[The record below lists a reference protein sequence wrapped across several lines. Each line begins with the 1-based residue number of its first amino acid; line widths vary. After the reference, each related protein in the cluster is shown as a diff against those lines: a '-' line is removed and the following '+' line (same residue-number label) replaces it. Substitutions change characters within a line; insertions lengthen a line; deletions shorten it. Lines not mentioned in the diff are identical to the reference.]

1 MDDKVASWLSEIQFD
16 AKYTQYARDVLEG
29 KIVTGNLI
37 KLACKRY
44 LSFMLRDDMEFRPAA
59 ADKPVKF
66 ISKLHHT
73 EGQFYKKPFILQDWQ
88 AFLVYGCFGFYWKG
102 TDKRVCRNAYV
113 QISRKNGKTSL
124 ASALALYGLIGD
136 GEAGAEIDFV
146 APSAEQAR
154 IGFRAASNYAES
166 INKNGIL
173 NCLRNTI
180 TFGPTKARMRI
191 MSSDAKLGDGF
202 NPHFAIVDEYHGLEN
217 NDLPNVMMSGMGMRR
232 NPMMIYI
239 TTSGF
244 NLAGPCKEYRD
255 MCEDI
260 LKGEKEDD
268 TIFPLIYELDPDDSW
283 LDETKWKKCV
293 PSLNVTVPIEYLQ
306 QQVTLAKNNT
316 SMEVGV
322 RTKNLNQWVQS
333 RSVWLNDDLI
343 KKYMVKVPNEVFHG
357 QIVSAGI
364 DLAAVSDLTVYSM
377 MIAPDEHRDFYP
389 DKYIFKSFFYLPQS
403 ALSDNINWQK
413 YNMWYRNKQLT
424 VTDGNV
430 TDYRFI
436 LDDILADVDNFSFN
450 GIYYDAWQSTMFIIM
465 ATEQGLPCVPYSQT
479 TGNFTKPTKTFEMLL
494 KRGDIIID
502 DNPITR
508 WCFQN
513 VVIHE
518 DKNGNAKPMKENR
531 MQKIDVVIAMLEALG
546 GWLADGGGDTSFMV
560 ISN

>member
-1 MDDKVASWLSEIQFD
+1 MAKVFPE
-16 AKYTQYARDVLEG
+16 KYTQYARDVISG
-29 KIVTGNLI
+29 KIVSGNLI
-37 KLACKRY
+37 KLAAKRY
-44 LSFMLRDDMEFRPAA
+44 LEFMQRDDMEFRTDA

-66 ISKLHHT
+66 ISKLLHT
-73 EGQFYKKPFILQDWQ
+73 EGQFYRKPFILQDWQ
-88 AFLVYGCFGFYWKG
+88 EFIVYAMFGFYWKG
-102 TDKRVCRNAYV
+102 TDKRVCRNSYI

-124 ASALALYGLIGD
+124 ASALALYGLIAD

-154 IGFRAASNYAES
+154 IGFRSASNYAES

-180 TFGPTKARMRI
+180 TFAPTKARIRI

-202 NPHFAIVDEYHGLEN
+202 NPHFAIVDEYHALPN

-255 MCEDI
+255 MCAEI
-260 LKGEKEDD
+260 LAGEKKDD
-268 TIFPLIYELDPDDSW
+268 TIFAAIYELDTDDDW
-283 LDETKWKKCV
+283 LDESKWKKSV
-293 PSLNVTVPIEYLQ
+293 PSLDVTVSSEYVS
-306 QQVTLAKNNT
+306 QQVTLAKNNV

-333 RSVWLNDDLI
+333 SMVWLQDELI
-343 KKYMVKVPNEVFHG
+343 KKYMVDVPMDAFNG

-377 MIAPDEHRDFYP
+377 MIPPDKGRKFYP
-389 DKYIFKSFFYLPQS
+389 DKYIFKSFFYLPET
-403 ALSDNINWQK
+403 ALSDNHNWQK
-413 YNMWYRNKQLT
+413 YRVWQQHKWLT
-424 VTDGNV
+424 ATPGNV
-430 TDYRFI
+430 TDYRHI
-436 LDDILADVDNFSFN
+436 LDDMVGYMDKFSFN

-465 ATEQGLPCVPYSQT
+465 ATEEGLPCNPYSQSI
-479 TGNFTKPTKTFEMLL
+479 GNFTKPVKTFELLL

-502 DNPITR
+502 NNPITR

-513 VVIHE
+513 VVLKE
-518 DKNGNAKPMKENR
+518 DHNENCKPTKESYP
-531 MQKIDVVIAMLEALG
+531 QKIDVVISMLEALG
-546 GWLADGGGDTSFMV
+546 GWLLEGGNIEPAVS
-560 ISN
+560 

>member
-1 MDDKVASWLSEIQFD
+1 MDNEERYKLLDLCLP
-16 AKYTQYARDVLEG
+16 KYTQYAFDVLDD
-29 KIVTGNLI
+29 KIVAGNLI

-44 LSFMLRDDMEFRPAA
+44 LDFMLREDMEFRPEA

-66 ISKLHHT
+66 ISKLLHT
-73 EGQFYKKPFILQDWQ
+73 EGQFYRKPFILQDWQ
-88 AFLVYGCFGFYWKG
+88 AFIVYSLFGFYWKG
-102 TDKRVCRNAYV
+102 TDKRVCRNAYI

-124 ASALALYGLIGD
+124 ASALALYGLIAD

-146 APSAEQAR
+146 APSSEQAR

-166 INKNGIL
+166 INRNDIL

-180 TFGPTKARMRI
+180 TFAPTKARMRI

-202 NPHFAIVDEYHGLEN
+202 NPHFAICDEYHALEN

-255 MCEDI
+255 MCEEI
-260 LKGEKEDD
+260 LRGNKVDD
-268 TIFPLIYELDPDDSW
+268 SIFAAIYELDADDDW
-283 LDETKWKKCV
+283 IDESKWKKAV
-293 PSLNVTVPIEYLQ
+293 PSLGITVSNDYIR
-306 QQVTLAKNNT
+306 QQVTLAKNNV

-333 RSVWLNDDLI
+333 SSVWIQDDLI
-343 KKYMVKVPNEVFHG
+343 KQYMKPVPLNIFKG
-357 QIVSAGI
+357 QMASVGI

-377 MIAPDEHRDFYP
+377 MIPPDSGREFYP
-389 DKYIFKSFFYLPQS
+389 DKYIFKSFYYLPQS

-413 YNMWYRNKQLT
+413 YRTWQQHKWIT
-424 VTDGNV
+424 ITEGNV
-430 TDYRFI
+430 TDYRYI
-436 LDDILADVDNFSFN
+436 LDDMLGYVNDFSFN

-465 ATEQGLPCVPYSQT
+465 ATEAGLPCVPYSQSI
-479 TGNFTKPTKTFEMLL
+479 GNFTKPVKTFELLL
-494 KRGDIIID
+494 KKGDIIID

-513 VVIHE
+513 VVLKE
-518 DKNGNAKPMKENR
+518 DHNSNVKPMKGSK
-531 MQKIDVVIAMLEALG
+531 MQKIDVVIAMMEALG
-546 GWLADGGGDTSFMV
+546 GYLIDGGTDTEIV
-560 ISN
+560 